1 MKDQTNFTQFSF
13 GTQVR
18 KSPYSDAALRWG
30 AQGFSVYNHMY
41 IPRDFGD
48 PVQNFWN
55 LVNEAI
61 LCDVS
66 VERQVE
72 ITGPDAAKFTQ
83 FLSCRDLSKMQVGQ
97 CKYVLSLLCN
107 CRDRNPATC
116 CAPLS
121 VTRQQT
127 SSTTGS
133 WNMTGKAC
141 L

>member
-1 MKDQTNFTQFSF
+1 MSASQPQSFQRFSF

-18 KSPYSDAALRWG
+18 KSPFSDAALRWG

-61 LCDVS
+61 LCDVA

-72 ITGPDAAKFTQ
+72 ITGPAGAVTSRWSPQ
-83 FLSCRDLSKMQVGQ
+83 
-97 CKYVLSLLCN
+97 
-107 CRDRNPATC
+107 AT
-116 CAPLS
+116 
-121 VTRQQT
+121 VRRVWVR
-127 SSTTGS
+127 GF
-133 WNMTGKAC
+133 GC
-141 L
+141 LWGWQLFA

>member
-1 MKDQTNFTQFSF
+1 MSDSRSQSFQRFSF

-18 KSPYSDAALRWG
+18 KSPFSDAALRWG

-61 LCDVS
+61 LCDVA

-83 FLSCRDLSKMQVGQ
+83 FLSCRDLSS
-97 CKYVLSLLCN
+97 CCLLYTSPSPRDATLS
-107 CRDRNPATC
+107 RMP
-116 CAPLS
+116 
-121 VTRQQT
+121 
-127 SSTTGS
+127 SS
-133 WNMTGKAC
+133 A
-141 L
+141 